1 MHFFFTTNF
10 FFKVSGFNTSN
21 QTKTDDNIVYVQ
33 VYAMYS
39 RKEACKQRTYI
50 AYTSGQFS
58 YITQPQN
65 KISPLITDLKTK
77 TVPLVKENDSL

>member
-10 FFKVSGFNTSN
+10 FFKVFGFNTSN

-39 RKEACKQRTYI
+39 RKEACKQRTYV
-50 AYTSGQFS
+50 QFS

-65 KISPLITDLKTK
+65 KISPLITKLKTK
-77 TVPLVKENDSL
+77 TGPLV